1 MVVEEKQKVGWWKR
15 LVAGVKTLERPTKQR
30 GKLQRDHSRLLAFW
44 LYLLLFTILGI
55 SVLGIFLALNTR
67 SVVNV
72 LDREATQPKVT
83 NDSPK
88 GINMVAGTNFLTPF
102 IRTYMTVVNDSQK
115 LEAREKQLDAYMVQT
130 EGTEQ
135 KMSYFSV
142 QDIKGDRSLTSA
154 TIYNTQA
161 IRGGTLFQYKVVYVN
176 ELPVTKVIEKV
187 VPNGKGKTK
196 KVKGTI
202 RATQAVTQEALLNI
216 PVTTNGR
223 GYAIQDAPYVT
234 ETYTLQTK
242 IVQKK
247 TEAPAEYDGT
257 EKKAIDAFVIDFF
270 SKYASAT
277 KADMAYMM
285 KTPESLEGML
295 AFDTVADTYVVKRED
310 GFQVQAT
317 VQFRDKTVQIPTSE
331 SFTIDIIKKEGQ
343 YFVTKLSHERSF

>member
-1 MVVEEKQKVGWWKR
+1 MEDKQKKGWWSR
-15 LVAGVKTLERPTKQR
+15 FVTGVKSLERPTKQR

-72 LDREATQPKVT
+72 LDREAAQPKVT

-88 GINMVAGTNFLTPF
+88 GINVVAGTNFLMPF
-102 IRTYMTVVNDSQK
+102 INTYITVVNDSQK
-115 LEAREKQLDAYMVQT
+115 LDARQKQLDAYMVQT
-130 EGTEQ
+130 EDMEQ
-135 KMSYFSV
+135 AMSPFSV
-142 QDIKGDRSLTSA
+142 QDIKGNRSLKSA

-161 IRGGTLFQYKVVYVN
+161 IDGGTLFQYKVVYVN
-176 ELPVTKVIEKV
+176 ELPTTKVVEKV
-187 VPNGKGKTK
+187 VPDGKGKTK

-202 RATQAVTQEALLNI
+202 KAVQAVTQEALLNI
-216 PVTTNGR
+216 PVTTNGK
-223 GYAIQDAPYVT
+223 GYAIKDAPYLT
-234 ETYTLQTK
+234 ATYTLQTK
-242 IVQKK
+242 IVRQKV
-247 TEAPAEYDGT
+247 ESPMEYDGA
-257 EKKAIDAFVIDFF
+257 EKKAIDAFVMDFF

-285 KTPESLEGML
+285 KIPESLEGML
-295 AFDTVADTYVVKRED
+295 AFDTVADTYVVKNKD